1 MEKARI
7 KARCELCKECKI
19 CQNCPICRECERNQ
33 RFCNY
38 CYPKAKMEISFIAME
53 KGLIAEGQKDVDI
66 CELCKKYKL
75 WKEIICYGCGVC
87 NDCMFYRNI
96 NYCLAEDLLSS
107 HRKSKIQRFFTNLA
121 KLIFA

>member
-1 MEKARI
+1 MVKV
-7 KARCELCKECKI
+7 RCELCDECKI
-19 CQNCPICRECERNQ
+19 CQNCPTCEECERDQ

-38 CYPKAKMEISFIAME
+38 CYPKAKMEILFTALE
-53 KGLIAEGQKDVDI
+53 RGLITEEQKDVNI
-66 CELCKKYKL
+66 CRICKKHKL

-87 NDCMFYRNI
+87 NSCIFYRNI
-96 NYCLAEDLLSS
+96 NYCLGLISAKDLLKS